1 VYFKECSVVKPCQL
15 QEGVLWDQYKLKYD
29 ILLRALLASGRHP
42 SQVEEINYRE
52 DARKA
57 WEDSLPPYVPNV
69 NSFNVS
75 VPVHR
80 KYQHAI
86 LLLPLCAR
94 EHHRLKHHAVKTT
107 ADTFIQPTTQKSILL
122 NHMLPFMRIHV
133 TAYAH
138 ASLSP

>member
-1 VYFKECSVVKPCQL
+1 VVKPCQL

-69 NSFNVS
+69 NSFNVGS
-75 VPVHR
+75 PRTSKAPTCKDDVAP
-80 KYQHAI
+80 
-86 LLLPLCAR
+86 CAR
-94 EHHRLKHHAVKTT
+94 EHHHLKHHAVK
-107 ADTFIQPTTQKSILL
+107 ASPDIFIQPTTRKSTL
-122 NHMLPFMRIHV
+122 
-133 TAYAH
+133 
-138 ASLSP
+138 LSPALSLTLNLER

>member
-1 VYFKECSVVKPCQL
+1 MVKPCQL

-69 NSFNVS
+69 NSFNVGA
-75 VPVHR
+75 PEHR
-80 KYQHAI
+80 RHQLAKMT
-86 LLLPLCAR
+86 LPHAR
-94 EHHRLKHHAVKTT
+94 E
-107 ADTFIQPTTQKSILL
+107 SIITS
-122 NHMLPFMRIHV
+122 NTMP
-133 TAYAH
+133 
-138 ASLSP
+138 

>member
-1 VYFKECSVVKPCQL
+1 MIFDAILDSSSVLLATGIDTPYPTSVRVQQDIFRFNVYFKECSVVKPCQL

-69 NSFNVS
+69 NSFNVG
-75 VPVHR
+75 VPEHR
-80 KYQHAI
+80 EHQRAKMT
-86 LLLPLCAR
+86 LPHAR
-94 EHHRLKHHAVKTT
+94 E
-107 ADTFIQPTTQKSILL
+107 SIIPSSI
-122 NHMLPFMRIHV
+122 MP
-133 TAYAH
+133 
-138 ASLSP
+138 